1 MLRCYALP
9 MELQLNDDERT
20 VLTDVLARALG
31 SLREE
36 VYQTTT
42 FEVRE
47 QLKRREAII
56 DALLA
61 KLRAPA

>member
-9 MELQLNDDERT
+9 MELQLNDDEGT